1 MRITHNML
9 ADTTLRNLNAN
20 MERLDRLQDELTSG
34 RRISRPSDDPVGVVS
49 AMGFR
54 SVLAEIEQYERNVDA
69 AQSWL
74 EASDSSLNSVT
85 SILQRVRE
93 LAVQGAS
100 DTTAISDKQAI
111 AAEVARL
118 TDQVVSAANSTY
130 AGQYLFAGYKVNV
143 APFTPVG
150 DPPTSIAYAGDSGEI
165 ERKIDRSSAI
175 IVNTPGDAVFNQ
187 VFSTLIALRDDL
199 NSGNS
204 SAVSA
209 RIGDIDQAMQLVLS
223 ARGSIGAKVNRLSTQ
238 KNSLED
244 MKTNVTGLLS
254 RIQDVDMVEAATEF
268 ATQQNIY
275 KAALAAGAKAI
286 QPSLLDFLR

>member
-1 MRITHNML
+1 
-9 ADTTLRNLNAN
+9 
-20 MERLDRLQDELTSG
+20 
-34 RRISRPSDDPVGVVS
+34 
-49 AMGFR
+49 
-54 SVLAEIEQYERNVDA
+54 
-69 AQSWL
+69 
-74 EASDSSLNSVT
+74 
-85 SILQRVRE
+85 
-93 LAVQGAS
+93 
-100 DTTAISDKQAI
+100 
-111 AAEVARL
+111 
-118 TDQVVSAANSTY
+118 
-130 AGQYLFAGYKVNV
+130 
-143 APFTPVG
+143 
-150 DPPTSIAYAGDSGEI
+150 
-165 ERKIDRSSAI
+165 
-175 IVNTPGDAVFNQ
+175 